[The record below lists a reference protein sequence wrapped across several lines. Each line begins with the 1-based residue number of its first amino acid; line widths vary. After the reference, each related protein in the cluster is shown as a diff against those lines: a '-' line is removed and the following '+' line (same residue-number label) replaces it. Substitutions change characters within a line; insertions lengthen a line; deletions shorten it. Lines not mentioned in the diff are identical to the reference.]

1 MVNLRY
7 YDAADFGYHVH
18 SEENPWLTWQDFE
31 YYASEEKVWLTWRG
45 LSRGFADSYMVTP
58 A

>member
-1 MVNLRY
+1 MVNLAISF
-7 YDAADFGYHVH
+7 YDGA
-18 SEENPWLTWQDFE
+18 DFE
-31 YYASEEKVWLTWRG
+31 YYTSEEKVWLTWRG